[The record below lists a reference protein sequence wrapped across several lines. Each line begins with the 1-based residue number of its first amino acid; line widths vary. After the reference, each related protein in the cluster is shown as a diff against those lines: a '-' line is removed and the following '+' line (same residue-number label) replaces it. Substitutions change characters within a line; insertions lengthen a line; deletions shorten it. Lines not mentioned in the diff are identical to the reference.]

1 MFTDFLS
8 YMAWLLMTFCL
19 CGRFIFSYPPSWLDT
34 RRNYCSC
41 TQCVWAM
48 LSFST
53 HWPTH
58 THIRTSL
65 SLFLSHMCFHCLTK
79 NPLIELY
86 LQHQSITGYK
96 HQKTETIL
104 QICPVALSIFR
115 VNCLLLDQR
124 IWVTVSCV
132 RLVEVRLSRKCL
144 LHHPG
149 LSSSQSGATWG
160 LLPRLRWPR
169 WLHASHCYC
178 LVLLRAGINI
188 LYLRLSGPCACPS
201 ASRSAL
207 GGYYQGPW

>member
-1 MFTDFLS
+1 MSIDSSNRALKIGKHRHLVSWAFDTFLWIFWLGLTIPLIEVIWTNRRACPDHVHRFSVVYGLTTDDILLVRTLYLFISTVLTGHASELLFLYS
-8 YMAWLLMTFCL
+8 VRM
-19 CGRFIFSYPPSWLDT
+19 GNVIFFYSLTYPHSYPYP
-34 RRNYCSC
+34 
-41 TQCVWAM
+41 
-48 LSFST
+48 
-53 HWPTH
+53 
-58 THIRTSL
+58 L

-79 NPLIELY
+79 NPLIEL

-149 LSSSQSGATWG
+149 LSSSQSGAT
-160 LLPRLRWPR
+160 
-169 WLHASHCYC
+169 
-178 LVLLRAGINI
+178 
-188 LYLRLSGPCACPS
+188 
-201 ASRSAL
+201 
-207 GGYYQGPW
+207 